1 MRILI
6 VEDEK
11 DMNHILKQRLEEEN
25 YVVDSCFDG
34 GSALEYLSLAEYDG
48 VILDVMLPKING
60 FEVLKRIRSRG
71 IQTPVM
77 FLTARS
83 DTKDIVCGLDSG
95 ADDYMIKPF
104 ELSELLARLR
114 VMLRKQN
121 VINENVYRCGDLEVN
136 VNEKSVKREGKKI
149 SLSPKEFAVLLYLIR
164 NQNTVVS
171 RERIEANVWS
181 INSGISS
188 NVVDVHMRF
197 LRKKID
203 EGFDEKLIHTIRGA
217 GYILKCTE

>member
-11 DMNHILKQRLEEEN
+11 DMNRILTKKLEEEK

-34 GSALEYLSLAEYDG
+34 ASALEYLSLAEYDG
-48 VILDVMLPKING
+48 VILDVMLPKMNG
-60 FEVLKRIRSRG
+60 FEVLKKARKMG
-71 IQTPVM
+71 IQTPIM

-83 DTKDIVCGLDSG
+83 DTKDIVCGLDAG
-95 ADDYMIKPF
+95 AEDYIVKPF

-121 VINENVYRCGDLEVN
+121 VINENIYRCGDLEVN
-136 VNEKSVKREGKKI
+136 VNEKSVRRAGKDI
-149 SLSPKEFAVLLYLIR
+149 AVSPKEFAVLLYLIR

-171 RERIEANVWS
+171 RERIEANVWNV
-181 INSGISS
+181 NSGISS
-188 NVVDVHMRF
+188 NVVDVHIRF

-203 EGFDEKLIHTIRGA
+203 EGFEDKIIHTIRGA
-217 GYILKCTE
+217 GYILKCKE